1 MRLKDRVALVTGAGG
16 GIGAATAVRF
26 AREGASVVLTDVNE
40 EGIAAVAKQITDQ
53 GGWARA
59 IPANVVQSTEVQT
72 LVDSVVKQ
80 YGRLDILVNNAGITR
95 DALTRKMTEE
105 QWDLVLDVNLK
116 GTFLCSQAVFGPMSE
131 RKYGKIISTSSVG
144 SLGNPGQANYA
155 ASKAGVIALTKT
167 LALEYARYN
176 INVNCI
182 APGATRTAMTEA
194 MPDQAREALLGM
206 IPFHRM
212 AEPEEIANL
221 HLFLASD
228 ESAYITGQV
237 IFIDGGLTVGI

>member
-1 MRLKDRVALVTGAGG
+1 MRLKDRIALITGAGG
-16 GIGAATAVRF
+16 GIGAATALRF
-26 AREGASVVLTDVNE
+26 AREGAGVVLTDVNE
-40 EGIAAVAKQITDQ
+40 GGIAAVARQITDQ
-53 GGWARA
+53 GGRARA
-59 IPANVVQSTEVQT
+59 IAANVVQSTEVHN
-72 LVDSVVKQ
+72 LVDSIVKQ
-80 YGRLDILVNNAGITR
+80 YGRLDILINNAGITR
-95 DALTRKMTEE
+95 DALTRKMTEA
-105 QWDLVLDVNLK
+105 QWDQVMDVNLK

-131 RKYGKIISTSSVG
+131 GKYGKIISTSSVG

-182 APGATRTAMTEA
+182 APGATRTPMTDA

-206 IPFHRM
+206 IPFRRM

-221 HLFLASD
+221 HLFLASE

>member
-1 MRLKDRVALVTGAGG
+1 MRLKDRVALITGAGG
-16 GIGAATAVRF
+16 GIGAATAMCF
-26 AREGASVVLTDVNE
+26 AREGAIVVLTDVQE
-40 EGIAAVAKQITDQ
+40 AGIAAAAQQITQQGGRAKAVAANVAK
-53 GGWARA
+53 
-59 IPANVVQSTEVQT
+59 SSEVQQ
-72 LVDSVVKQ
+72 LVAGIVQ
-80 YGRLDILVNNAGITR
+80 EFGGLDILINNAGITR
-95 DALTRKMTEE
+95 DTLARKMTEE
-105 QWDLVLDVNLK
+105 QWDSVMDVNLK
-116 GTFLCSQAVFGPMSE
+116 GTFICAQAAYGPMSE
-131 RKYGKIISTSSVG
+131 SKYGKIINTSSVG

-182 APGATRTAMTEA
+182 APGATKTPMTDA
-194 MPDQAREALLGM
+194 MPDPAREALLGM

-212 AEPEEIANL
+212 ADPSEIANL

-237 IFIDGGLTVGI
+237 IFIDGGLTVGV